1 MSAKADKSPAYAE
14 QFNARFVMDA
24 AGNIADWD
32 AGSQKLFGWT
42 QDEAIGKRVSALIIP
57 ERFRAM
63 HEAGMASF
71 RQTGKGAFL
80 GKTIRID
87 ALHRDGH
94 EFSIEIAIDIERG
107 PSGDSFPTRARVAPL
122 K

>member
-1 MSAKADKSPAYAE
+1 MSAKSLDSAG
-14 QFNARFVMDA
+14 QFDAKFVMDA
-24 AGNIADWD
+24 AGDIADWD

-42 QDEAIGKRVSALIIP
+42 RAEAIGKRVSALIIP

-87 ALHRDGH
+87 VLHRDGH
-94 EFSIEIAIDIERG
+94 EFSIEIAIDIEHG
-107 PSGDSFPTRARVAPL
+107 PLGDSFPTKARIAPP
-122 K
+122 KSD